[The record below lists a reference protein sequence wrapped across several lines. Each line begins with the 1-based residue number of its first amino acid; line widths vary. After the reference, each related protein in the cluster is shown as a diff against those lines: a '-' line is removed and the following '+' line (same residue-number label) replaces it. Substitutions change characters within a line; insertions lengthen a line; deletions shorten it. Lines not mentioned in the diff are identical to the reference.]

1 MTTSDGRVVGTT
13 TVVHSG
19 PPSRRWNLVLLG
31 DGFREEELGDYA
43 VAVQRFVDHLF
54 ATPPFD
60 ELRAAVNVHRV
71 DVVSTDS
78 GADDPVACGGT
89 GAAPRTYF
97 DASFCTGGI
106 QRLLVVDDV
115 TALTVAGDAVP
126 QWNMILVVVNS
137 TVYGGSGGGVAVY
150 SLAGGA
156 EEIAV
161 HEMGHTAFGLADE
174 YEYFAG
180 CGVDTDRD
188 RHPGFEPAE
197 PNVTTDADP
206 ASLKWRDLVRP
217 GTPLPTTRNA
227 DCRQCDPQ
235 PNPLPAETVGA
246 YEGARYYHCDA
257 YRPQFDC
264 KMRAL
269 GPPFCAVCRRR
280 IRQTLAPYLE
290 EVPMAT
296 QVAVNVTLSVLRQ
309 GSRGASV
316 EKLQALLNAVA
327 DARLVEDGD
336 FGPRTDRAVRAF
348 QVARHLDDDGIVGRL
363 TWRALLDELEGF
375 APITVRQ
382 PQAFDIVDDPID
394 VCGIGT
400 GFEATFQVRVRD
412 ADGTPL
418 AETFVTAGGTGI
430 LGNFSIELAVGV
442 VPSTPQG
449 TLEAFERSAEDG
461 RELNRVAVPITFG
474 RALADPYI
482 GFFQYQV
489 EPGDTLSSIAQQF
502 YGDPSRFRVIFEANR
517 HQLTDP
523 DRVFPG
529 QLLRIPQ

>member
-1 MTTSDGRVVGTT
+1 MTTSDGRVLGTT
-13 TVVHSG
+13 TVVDSG

-31 DGFREEELGDYA
+31 DGFREAELGEYEAA
-43 VAVQRFVDHLF
+43 VRRFVDRLF

-60 ELRAAVNVHRV
+60 RLRGAVNVHRV
-71 DVVSTDS
+71 DVASTDS

-97 DASFCTGGI
+97 DATFCTAGI
-106 QRLLVVDDV
+106 RRLLVVDDV
-115 TALTVAGDAVP
+115 TAFTVAGDAVP

-137 TVYGGSGGGVAVY
+137 TVYGRSGGGVAVY

-156 EEIAV
+156 EEIAL
-161 HEMGHTAFGLADE
+161 HEMGHAAFGLADE

-188 RHPGFEPAE
+188 RHPAFEPAE

-206 ASLKWRDLVRP
+206 ATLKWRDLVRP
-217 GTPLPTTRNA
+217 GTPVPTTRNA
-227 DCRQCDPQ
+227 DCAQCDPQ
-235 PNPLPAETVGA
+235 PNPLPADTVGA
-246 YEGARYYHCDA
+246 YEGARYYHCGA

-269 GPPFCAVCRRR
+269 GSPFCAVCGRR
-280 IRQTLAPYLE
+280 IRQTLAPYLQ
-290 EVPMAT
+290 EVPMPT

-309 GSRGASV
+309 GSRGATV
-316 EKLQALLNAVA
+316 EKLQALLNAVSN
-327 DARLVEDGD
+327 ARLVEDGD
-336 FGPRTDRAVRAF
+336 FGPRTDGAVRAF
-348 QVARHLDDDGIVGRL
+348 QRARHLAVDGIVGRL

-400 GFEATFQVRVRD
+400 GFEATFHLRVRD
-412 ADGTPL
+412 ADGASL

-430 LGNFSIELAVGV
+430 LANFAVEVAVGV
-442 VPSTPQG
+442 VPSSPQG
-449 TLEAFERSAEDG
+449 SLEAFERSAEDG
-461 RELNRVAVPITFG
+461 SEINKVVVPITFG
-474 RALADPYI
+474 RALIDPYI
-482 GFFQYQV
+482 GFAQYRV
-489 EPGDTLSSIAQQF
+489 EPGDTLSSIAKQF
-502 YGDPSRFRVIFEANR
+502 YGDASRFPVLFEANR
-517 HQLTDP
+517 HQINDP
-523 DRVFPG
+523 DLIFAG
-529 QLLRIPQ
+529 QLLRVPQ